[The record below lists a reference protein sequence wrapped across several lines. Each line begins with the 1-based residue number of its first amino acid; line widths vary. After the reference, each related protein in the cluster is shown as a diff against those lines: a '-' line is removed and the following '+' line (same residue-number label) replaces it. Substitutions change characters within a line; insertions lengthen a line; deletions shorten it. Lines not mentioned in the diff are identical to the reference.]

1 MTNRTIQ
8 QHIEDDRNELDNPT
22 TSGQRR
28 RHLEGELEALT
39 EYQKN
44 HPEDEHDPSS
54 LELYC
59 DTHPDALECRVYDD

>member
-1 MTNRTIQ
+1 MTNRTIK
-8 QHIEDDRNELDNPT
+8 QHIEDDRNELDIPT
-22 TSGQRR
+22 TSCQRR
-28 RHLEGELEALT
+28 RHLEGELEALA

-44 HPEDEHDPSS
+44 HPEDEHDPSP